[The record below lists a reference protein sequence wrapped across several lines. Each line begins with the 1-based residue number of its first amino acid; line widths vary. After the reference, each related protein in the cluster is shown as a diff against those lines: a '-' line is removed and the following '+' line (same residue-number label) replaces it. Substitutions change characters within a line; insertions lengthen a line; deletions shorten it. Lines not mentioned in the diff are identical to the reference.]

1 MRTILLIALAQAA
14 SLATYCELRAEAP
27 AESAGA
33 SQSTA
38 RPTIQ
43 KPITRED
50 AELMLREAHSAIE
63 QGRFADA
70 DKIISRVENAHVQ
83 FPLIHTGPTTAS
95 LRKELARAD
104 RLRAASKSM
113 SHDQPAGVSKYL
125 PFSRSGSNQ
134 ANVKTDPF
142 ANRSRNIDPIS
153 APPAIASQQTKLPAT
168 GDRRM
173 AGISTPS
180 SLPSDAQTPARGTT
194 NNPFASSGTTAGLKS
209 AGNLSSDPAP
219 TDVPLSYPS
228 MHSAKDDSLTGRASP
243 APRTQTASTQ
253 PSSGETNPSWQLPS
267 APLPRGAS
275 DQQFGASGT
284 GLTPPK
290 HTAASAPTTNA
301 RTPAIASKQQ
311 AQEDLTAARK
321 ALAAGDVDMAEKL
334 TQAASSLGVPESQFL
349 PDEDRPSL
357 VAWDI
362 ARAKQK
368 GARPQPAKDVRP
380 QLTKEAASQPGI
392 SRLPAPLPT
401 AAAPPAARYEAPP
414 AARYEAQPVAHYEAS
429 PAPSAAIAASA
440 PDRRTDLS
448 PSAYRT
454 QENNS
459 QLPPITPIPPEPARR
474 TAQVNPAPQAIP
486 ATPAA
491 QAQSRAPAGP
501 LMLAAKPAKPLG
513 ERLVGAEEVL
523 PPTDDLPLPSSGRA
537 EVVTDAGDLPK
548 QEPPV
553 VAPIATAP
561 PEVADPP
568 ASTAK
573 PQAATGAK
581 RKSLIDSADEA
592 QQIVLRKVDAEVLK
606 RQSEAVRLR
615 EKDSERALATL
626 REAQQ
631 IVNESKLPESTR
643 RELLGRIDKTLHD
656 TQEYVKGHGA
666 QIDLDKQNE
675 AVLASVDHDRE
686 MKVKLQQKIAEMVE
700 EFNRLNHEQRYAEAE
715 IIARRLNEIAPEDP
729 VAKQIWQNAK
739 FIRREMMNRQLVDNK
754 ETSVWEQL
762 NAVEEAAVNPVAA
775 DGHELVYDQKKWKD
789 FIPKRKG
796 SKERTQRHTE
806 RELEIERRL
815 QTPVLL
821 KYQETPLTQ
830 VMTGLSELTGV
841 NIHLDPRGLSQEGVN
856 TDTPITINLGKE
868 ISLKSALNLILEPLH
883 LSYVVSDEV
892 LKITSEQL
900 RDGEIYQEVYNV
912 ADLVTP
918 IPNFTPSSNMGL
930 QGLIND
936 SMAAAGA
943 GRGSYGLGNNGPAVL
958 VNDRN
963 QRPGVGPNG
972 RVLAQ
977 QINASSPTNPSG
989 GQNNNVPIGAGP
1001 GGMGGA
1007 ANADFDSLID
1017 LIVSTV
1023 HTDTW
1028 AENGGGQAEIR
1039 PFPTNLSLVISQT
1052 QRVHEEISELLQQ
1065 LRRLQDLQVTVEVRF
1080 IRLNDSFFERI
1091 GIDFQMD
1098 VKDHG
1103 VNPTNTTNNPFQP
1116 LGGNLSNTVGLNR
1129 PVSPTNPFPNFTSDL
1144 DVPFRQ
1150 NSFELTQLVPAGGPV
1165 GGGLNFGFAIL
1176 SDIEAFFLIEAAQG
1190 DRRTNVLNAPKI
1202 TLFNGQQAFVAD
1214 ATQRP
1219 FVVGVIPVVGE
1230 FASAQQPVIVVL
1242 NEGTMM
1248 TIQAVVSDDRRYVR
1262 MTIVPFFTQIG
1273 NVDTFT
1279 FEGSSSSTSSSSTTD
1294 TDDDGKNE
1302 KKDNSDAKN
1311 TSGVTVQ
1318 LPSFSFV
1325 SVVTTV
1331 SVPDGGTVLLG
1342 GIKRLNE
1349 GRNEFGVPLLSKV
1362 PYINRLF
1369 KNVAIGRETES
1380 LMMMVTPRII
1390 IQEEE
1395 EERLGIAAP

>member
-14 SLATYCELRAEAP
+14 SLASYCELRAEAP
-27 AESAGA
+27 VNSPGA
-33 SQSTA
+33 SQSPA
-38 RPTIQ
+38 RPVVQ

-70 DKIISRVENAHVQ
+70 DKIITRVENSHIQ
-83 FPLIHTGPTTAS
+83 FPFIHTGPTPAS
-95 LRKELARAD
+95 LRKELNRAD

-113 SHDQPAGVSKYL
+113 SHDGPTGAAKYL
-125 PFSRSGSNQ
+125 PFSRGGSSQ
-134 ANVKTDPF
+134 ANAKTDPF
-142 ANRSRNIDPIS
+142 AGRSRNVDPIS
-153 APPAIASQQTKLPAT
+153 APAAATSQTNNSSAS

-173 AGISTPS
+173 AGASTPGS
-180 SLPSDAQTPARGTT
+180 V
-194 NNPFASSGTTAGLKS
+194 NNPFASSGTTSGLKTD
-209 AGNLSSDPAP
+209 SSLASEAAPA
-219 TDVPLSYPS
+219 DSPLGYPS
-228 MHSAKDDSLTGRASP
+228 MHAAKDDSSQSRPSP
-243 APRTQTASTQ
+243 VLRTQTAAT
-253 PSSGETNPSWQLPS
+253 PPGGADAIPSWQLPS
-267 APLPRGAS
+267 APLPRGTT
-275 DQQFGASGT
+275 DQQVGASGS
-284 GLTPPK
+284 GLMPPK
-290 HTAASAPTTNA
+290 HTAASAPANTA
-301 RTPAIASKQQ
+301 QTPATAPKQQ
-311 AQEDLTAARK
+311 AQEDLSAARK
-321 ALAAGDVDMAEKL
+321 ALAAGDVDLAEKL
-334 TQAASSLGVPESQFL
+334 TQAANSLGVPESQFL

-368 GARPQPAKDVRP
+368 EGRPQSAKENRS
-380 QLTKEAASQPGI
+380 LTATETHSQPGI
-392 SRLPAPLPT
+392 TRRPAALPSAGPARYDAQQP
-401 AAAPPAARYEAPP
+401 AARYDVQPAARYEAPS
-414 AARYEAQPVAHYEAS
+414 AQATDL
-429 PAPSAAIAASA
+429 APSAQG
-440 PDRRTDLS
+440 RRTDSS
-448 PSAYRT
+448 PSAYRVQDSDT
-454 QENNS
+454 K
-459 QLPPITPIPPEPARR
+459 LPPITPIPQEPTRR
-474 TAQVNPAPQAIP
+474 TAQSNPASHAVQSTAVN
-486 ATPAA
+486 
-491 QAQSRAPAGP
+491 SRAGEGP
-501 LMLAAKPAKPLG
+501 LMLASRPGNPTS
-513 ERLVGAEEVL
+513 ERPMDTDLVA
-523 PPTDDLPLPSSGRA
+523 PSNDDLALPNAGGT
-537 EVVTDAGDLPK
+537 EVVSDANDLPK
-548 QEPPV
+548 QEAQGALPVRRAPPV
-553 VAPIATAP
+553 GTELPAP
-561 PEVADPP
+561 
-568 ASTAK
+568 TAK
-573 PQAATGAK
+573 PQAPGTQ

-592 QQIVLRKVDAEVLK
+592 QQIVLRKLDAEVLK
-606 RQSEAVRLR
+606 RQSEAIRLR

-631 IVNESKLPESTR
+631 LVNDSKLPESTR

-656 TQEYVKGHGA
+656 TQEYVKGHGE
-666 QIDLDKQNE
+666 QISLDKQNE
-675 AVLASVDHDRE
+675 AVLAGIDHDRE

-700 EFNRLNHEQRYAEAE
+700 EFNRLNHEQRYAESE
-715 IIARRLNEIAPEDP
+715 IIARRLLEIAPEDP

-739 FIRREMMNRQLVDNK
+739 FIRREMLNRQTADNK
-754 ETSVWEQL
+754 ESSVWEQL
-762 NAVEEAAVNPVAA
+762 NAVETSAVNPVAA

-821 KYQETPLTQ
+821 KYQETPLTE

-900 RDGEIYQEVYNV
+900 RDGEIYTETYNV

-918 IPNFTPSSNMGL
+918 IPNFCPSSNMGL

-958 VNDRN
+958 VNDRK
-963 QRPGVGPNG
+963 PAVGPNG

-977 QINASSPTNPSG
+977 QINGSPTSPSG
-989 GQNNNVPIGAGP
+989 GQSTTVPIGAGP

-1065 LRRLQDLQVTVEVRF
+1065 LRRLQDLQVTIEVRF

-1091 GIDFQMD
+1091 GIDFNMR

-1103 VNPTNTTNNPFQP
+1103 VDTANATNNPFQP
-1116 LGGNLSNTVGLNR
+1116 FVGGTLSNTVGVQR
-1129 PVSPTNPFPNFTSDL
+1129 QTSGTFPTFTSDL
-1144 DVPFRQ
+1144 SIPFNQ
-1150 NSFELTQLVPAGGPV
+1150 NSFTATAIPPFGGAST
-1165 GGGLNFGFAIL
+1165 GGLNFGFAIL

-1279 FEGSSSSTSSSSTTD
+1279 FEGSSSSTSSSSATD
-1294 TDDDGKNE
+1294 NNDDGKNN
-1302 KKDNSDAKN
+1302 KKDDSASKSS
-1311 TSGVTVQ
+1311 TGVTVQ

-1342 GIKRLNE
+1342 GIKRLSE

-1369 KNVAIGRETES
+1369 KNVSIGRETDS